1 MLINIVFEKNKRLN
15 YSNQSFKT
23 PSVSV
28 GGKTLKNPTKKKKK
42 VWWNAI
48 LWRGKC
54 AANNSYSVFIKIKE
68 IK

>member
-1 MLINIVFEKNKRLN
+1 MFEKNKRLN

-42 VWWNAI
+42 YGEMQSYEEESVLLTTPI
-48 LWRGKC
+48 LYLWKLKKS
-54 AANNSYSVFIKIKE
+54 NNK
-68 IK
+68 

>member
-1 MLINIVFEKNKRLN
+1 MFEKNKLLN

-42 VWWNAI
+42 YGEMQSYEEESVLLTTPI
-48 LWRGKC
+48 L
-54 AANNSYSVFIKIKE
+54 YL
-68 IK
+68 

>member
-1 MLINIVFEKNKRLN
+1 MFEKNKRLN

-42 VWWNAI
+42 KYGEMQSYEEESVLLTTPI
-48 LWRGKC
+48 L
-54 AANNSYSVFIKIKE
+54 YL
-68 IK
+68 